1 MTSETPEGLPA
12 LQSRIAGY
20 GRSTARLHQS
30 GIATFFGADLADD
43 PHPVDIGLVGLPT
56 DAGLHQRPGARYGP
70 RAIREASR
78 MLRYQNVST
87 GVIPFELARVA
98 DIGDPD
104 LELFGLE
111 AIVGQIEE
119 HYRGLRA
126 AGVVPITAGGDHS
139 ITLPILRALGD
150 GRPLALVHVDAH
162 YDTAPPMRGSAVHHG
177 APVLNAVDEGVVD
190 PTRSIQVGMRDP
202 WAEVELLVHP
212 EGLTALSTD
221 EVAAL
226 GPAAVA
232 ERIREVVGDGPA
244 YVSFDVDVIDPTMA
258 PGTGTPVPG
267 GLAPLDLLTM
277 LRALRGVD
285 VVGADVVETSPP
297 WDPAG
302 MTALTAAQVMFDL
315 LCLAAEA
322 HAARASRRS

>member
-1 MTSETPEGLPA
+1 MSSATPERISD
-12 LQSRIAGY
+12 LQARIAGY
-20 GRSTARLHQS
+20 GQAAARMHHS
-30 GIATFFGADLADD
+30 GIATFFGADLTDD
-43 PHPVDIGLVGLPT
+43 LATVDIGLVGLPT

-70 RAIREASR
+70 RAIRDASR

-87 GVIPFELARVA
+87 GVIPFDLARVA
-98 DIGDPD
+98 DVGDPD

-111 AIVGQIEE
+111 AIVAQIEE
-119 HYRGLRA
+119 RYRELRA
-126 AGVVPITAGGDHS
+126 ASVVPITAGGDHS
-139 ITLPILRALGD
+139 ITFPILRALGE
-150 GRPLALVHVDAH
+150 GRPLALVHLDAH
-162 YDTAPPMRGSAVHHG
+162 HDTAPPMRGSAVHHG
-177 APVLNAVDEGVVD
+177 APVLNAVREGVVD
-190 PTRSIQVGMRDP
+190 ASRSIQLGMRDP
-202 WAEVELLVHP
+202 WAEVESLFHP
-212 EGLTALSTD
+212 EGLTSLSTD

-232 ERIREVVGDGPA
+232 ERIREVVGSGPV

-267 GLAPLDLLTM
+267 GLAPLDVLTI
-277 LRALRGVD
+277 LRGLRGLD

-302 MTALTAAQVMFDL
+302 MTALTAAQAMFDL

-322 HAARASRRS
+322 HAARSA

>member
-1 MTSETPEGLPA
+1 M
-12 LQSRIAGY
+12 R
-20 GRSTARLHQS
+20 
-30 GIATFFGADLADD
+30 D
-43 PHPVDIGLVGLPT
+43 
-56 DAGLHQRPGARYGP
+56 
-70 RAIREASR
+70 ASR
-78 MLRYQNVST
+78 MLRYQYVST
-87 GVIPFELARVA
+87 GVIPFDHARVA
-98 DIGDPD
+98 DLGDPD

-111 AIVGQIEE
+111 TIVGQIEE

-139 ITLPILRALGD
+139 ITYPILRALGD
-150 GRPLALVHVDAH
+150 GRPLALVHLDAH

-177 APVLNAVDEGVVD
+177 APVLNAVNDGVVD
-190 PTRSIQVGMRDP
+190 PARSIQVGMRDP
-202 WAEVELLVHP
+202 WAEVESMCHP
-212 EGLTALSTD
+212 EGLTTLTTD
-221 EVAAL
+221 EVVAL

-232 ERIREVVGDGPA
+232 ERIREVVGSGPV

-267 GLAPLDLLTM
+267 GLLPHDALTI
-277 LRALRGVD
+277 LRGLRGLD

-302 MTALTAAQVMFDL
+302 MTALTAAQAMFDL

-322 HAARASRRS
+322 HAARHG